1 MLAQLDF
8 IFFVYGLS
16 FLLLAAVLW
25 QLPQRACED
34 IVCLPWGWL
43 ALFGLLH
50 GANEWL
56 DMLALSLGDTPLFRL
71 LRLGLMVLSFLPLL
85 EFGRRGWRQLGG
97 WAPGAWWIYPL
108 LLGLAGLGV
117 LADGAAGLNAA
128 CRYVLG
134 LSGALLSAAVLL
146 RAARRKQA
154 ASTRL
159 PLYLIGSALLIYA
172 LVAGLIV
179 PRAAFAPASLINQEA
194 FLALTGLPI
203 QIIRAL
209 CAATTALGGW
219 LLFNRDLQ
227 QANSW
232 LRRSLLP
239 GSLLLLLASGG
250 GLTYWQSQVTDQEM
264 RSQLLRQVITIA
276 QTFNPERIAALS
288 FSAADADHPAYQRLH
303 QQLAAYARSI
313 GLRSLY
319 TLALRNGQLI
329 FGPENLEPDDPLASP
344 PGTVFEQPTPALL
357 DSFRTGQ
364 PFTEGP
370 VHDEYGF
377 FVSAL
382 APVIDPRSG
391 TVLLMVGLDIEAG
404 DWQQLIAQQRLLPIL
419 CTLLLSSLLLAGH
432 ALLRWRRRLPAA
444 RQHRWRHTEAL
455 LTAVG
460 GLLLTACMVLL
471 THEAE
476 TRARRAI
483 FASLADGQAASISS
497 ALRTLRDLQLA
508 SLARALT
515 GHETCAAT
523 WFPTL
528 AIPLTDAAATHAF
541 GWVATEPGPV
551 YPLRCLAARES
562 TPLTI
567 GSDLSQDPLIRAA
580 LAEAASTGL
589 PTITPPLA
597 LAGPNAPLSL
607 LAFYPVAAPVG
618 GFALALLNPGSLL
631 EETLASNYHNRMI
644 STATLLEAGTD
655 GVLRWLATYPHQA
668 PAARAATS
676 ILQGTPRLSQLIQSY
691 PFFGFGRSYALLIQ
705 PGPAFLAFNPSR
717 ADRIA
722 ALFGLLLTAALTLT
736 IGALG
741 RHRDLLE
748 REIEARTTDLRASNT
763 RFEQITQQ
771 SREVVWEID
780 AEARY
785 TYVNAASLDVLGY
798 APQELIGQRYFYDLP
813 PPAERA
819 ATRERILALFA
830 ARATLR
836 NLTHQALTRD
846 DRIVWLSTNGV
857 PILDE
862 SGALLGYRGSDQDIT
877 ERMRVEET
885 LRATNRD
892 LEQAIAHAQAMTA
905 QTEQANAAKSEFLAN
920 MSHEIRT
927 PMNGVIGMTGLLL
940 DTELSSEQRQ
950 FAEIVRSSGE
960 SLLAL
965 LNDILD
971 FSKIEAKKLDLEIL
985 DFDLRSTLED
995 TAEMLAIKA
1004 QEKNLELT
1012 YFLAPDVPY
1021 LLRGDPGRLRQVLVN
1036 LTGNAVKFTHDG
1048 EVTIRAQREREDA
1061 HTVTVRF
1068 SITDTGIGIPADRL
1082 NRLFTPF
1089 TQVDGSTTRRY
1100 GGTGLGLAISKQL
1113 SELMGGQ
1120 IGAESVEGQGSTF
1133 WFSAVFEKQPNPLL
1147 AESPAD
1153 LRGVR
1158 VLVVDDY
1165 DTNRLLVTM
1174 LLESWGCRYGEAA
1187 DGERALTELRRA
1199 AADGAPYRVALLD
1212 MQMPEMNG
1220 ETLGRSIKGDPQLR
1234 DTVLVMMTS
1243 LGRRGDAKRLEQLG
1257 FAAYLTKPVR
1267 REHLRDCLALALGRR
1282 ERGIDRGLITRHTL
1296 AERSARRVRILLAED
1311 NRTNQTIALALL
1323 RKLGYSAD
1331 AVANGQEAL
1340 TALRDLPYDLVL
1352 MDCQMP
1358 EMDGYEATARIRAAD
1373 STVRNPAI
1381 PIIAMTASAMQGDR
1395 ERCLDC
1401 GMNDY
1406 LAKPVSFGALAEVL
1420 ERWLPAVDE
1429 AALESA
1435 APTTT
1440 T

>member
-16 FLLLAAVLW
+16 FLLLATVLW
-25 QLPQRACED
+25 QLPQRARD
-34 IVCLPWGWL
+34 GINGLPWGWL

-50 GANEWL
+50 GTNEWL
-56 DMLALSLGDTPLFRL
+56 DMLALSLGDTTSFRL
-71 LRLGLMVLSFLPLL
+71 LRLGLMALSFLPLL

-97 WAPGAWWIYPL
+97 WAPGIWMYPL
-108 LLGLAGLGV
+108 LLGLAGLGA

-128 CRYVLG
+128 CRYALG
-134 LSGALLSAAVLL
+134 LSGALLSGVVLL
-146 RAARRKQA
+146 RAARREQA
-154 ASTRL
+154 TSTRL
-159 PLYLIGSALLIYA
+159 PLFLIGSALLIYA

-179 PRAAFAPASLINQEA
+179 PRAVFAPASLINQEA

-209 CAATTALGGW
+209 CATATTLGGW
-219 LLFNRDLQ
+219 LLLNQ
-227 QANSW
+227 GPQVSSW

-264 RSQLLRQVITIA
+264 RSQLLRQVIAIA
-276 QTFNPERIAALS
+276 QTFNPDRIAALS
-288 FSAADADHPAYQRLH
+288 FSAADAAHPAYERLH
-303 QQLAAYARSI
+303 QQLAAYARSM

-319 TLALRNGQLI
+319 TLALRDGRLI
-329 FGPENLEPDDPLASP
+329 FGPENLEPGDPLASP
-344 PGTVFEQPTPALL
+344 PGTVFAQPTPALL
-357 DSFRTGQ
+357 DSFRTGH

-370 VHDEYGF
+370 VRDEYGV

-382 APVIDPRSG
+382 APVLDRRSG
-391 TVLLMVGLDIEAG
+391 AVLLMVGLDVEANE
-404 DWQQLIAQQRLLPIL
+404 WQQIITRQRLLPIL

-432 ALLRWRRRLPAA
+432 ALLRWRRQLPVAC
-444 RQHRWRHTEAL
+444 QYRWRHTEAL
-455 LTAVG
+455 LTALG
-460 GLLLTACMVLL
+460 GLLLTAFIVLL

-476 TRARRAI
+476 NRARRAI
-483 FASLADGQAASISS
+483 FASLADGQAASVNETLH
-497 ALRTLRDLQLA
+497 ALRDIHLA
-508 SLARALT
+508 SLARALNV
-515 GHETCAAT
+515 HETCSTT

-528 AIPLTDAAATHAF
+528 AITNTDATQAL
-541 GWVATEPGPV
+541 GWVATEPGST
-551 YPLRCLAARES
+551 YPLRCLTTREA

-567 GSDLSQDPLIRAA
+567 GSDLGRDPLIQAA
-580 LAEAASTGL
+580 LAEAARTGL

-597 LAGPNAPLSL
+597 LAGPNTPPTL

-618 GFALALLNPGSLL
+618 GFALALFNPNALL
-631 EETLASNYHNRMI
+631 ERTLASNYHNREI
-644 STATLLEAGTD
+644 STVTLLEAGAD
-655 GVLRWLATYPHQA
+655 GTLHWLATYPHQA
-668 PAARAATS
+668 PAALAATS
-676 ILQGTPRLSQLIQSY
+676 ILQGTPRLSQVIQSY

-705 PGPAFLAFNPSR
+705 PGSAFLAFNPSR
-717 ADRIA
+717 ADRMA
-722 ALFGLLLTAALTLT
+722 GLFGLLLTGTLTLT

-741 RHRDLLE
+741 RHRTLLE
-748 REIEARTTDLRASNT
+748 QEVEARTADLRASNT

-771 SREVVWEID
+771 SREIVWEVD

-785 TYVNAASLDVLGY
+785 TYVNTASLDVLGY

-830 ARATLR
+830 ERATLR

-862 SGALLGYRGSDQDIT
+862 SGTLLGYRGSDQDIT

-905 QTEQANAAKSEFLAN
+905 QAEQANAAKSEFLAN

-940 DTELSSEQRQ
+940 DTELSTEQRQ

-1133 WFSAVFEKQPNPLL
+1133 WFSAIFEKQPNPLL

-1220 ETLGRSIKGDPQLR
+1220 ETLGRSIKSDPQLR

-1296 AERSARRVRILLAED
+1296 AERGARRVRILLAED

-1358 EMDGYEATARIRAAD
+1358 EMDGYEATERIRAAD
-1373 STVRNPAI
+1373 GSVRNPAI

-1429 AALESA
+1429 AAPESA
-1435 APTTT
+1435 AATTT